1 MQSLAILESNLE
13 VLLTQYH
20 DLQQQVLNLQQE
32 NDNQREEMMRTHAE
46 LVQLKE
52 DYKHLETAH
61 ALLVENI
68 DDEHRDRAKQR
79 LSNIIAQVERAI
91 EVLTK

>member
-1 MQSLAILESNLE
+1 
-13 VLLTQYH
+13 
-20 DLQQQVLNLQQE
+20 
-32 NDNQREEMMRTHAE
+32 MRTHAV